1 MEHIFLKRLGLLLAL
16 LAILFGF
23 SMGPLFLDSKYIT
36 LYYGSFFF
44 TVLIACVAILLFFL
58 ASFSSSE
65 HKEWDSRI
73 TVYGLRIAL
82 AFGIGAVLVAVIL
95 MIAIFNFSR

>member
-1 MEHIFLKRLGLLLAL
+1 MDCTFVKRLLLLLAL
-16 LAILFGF
+16 LGILFVASLVPF
-23 SMGPLFLDSKYIT
+23 WIT
-36 LYYGSFFF
+36 EDAALYYGSFFF
-44 TVLIACVAILLFFL
+44 TVLVACVAILLFFL

-65 HKEWDSRI
+65 HKDWDSRI

-95 MIAIFNFSR
+95 MIAIFNSIQ